1 MSHDAPAPGVTTLI
15 GMYDSSY
22 TRRVA
27 ITMTL
32 LGLPF
37 EHRAWS
43 VGRDFD
49 RIRAYNPLGRVPVL
63 VLDDGE
69 VLVESAMILDHI
81 DQLVGPQRALL
92 PPGGAPRRQAQTLIA
107 LATGAIDKAILI
119 VLERIFRPEAMRSE
133 AFLARCHAQV
143 HGALVELERHCAA
156 RVGHDWLVGDAMSQA
171 DISVACFATHLS
183 EAAPWDL
190 AAYPALRAHVERCEA
205 LPVFRQFYLPFYTPV
220 PTTQAE
226 PA

>member
-1 MSHDAPAPGVTTLI
+1 MILI

-27 ITMTL
+27 IAMAL
-32 LGLPF
+32 YGIGF

-49 RIRAYNPLGRVPVL
+49 RIRAYNPLGRAPTL

-69 VLVESAMILDHI
+69 VLTESAMILDYL
-81 DQLVGPQRALL
+81 DDLVGPRRALM
-92 PPGGAPRRQAQTLIA
+92 PATGRPRRDAQRLIA

-119 VLERIFRPEAMRSE
+119 ALERVFRPVEQHSQPW
-133 AFLARCHAQV
+133 LARCRVQV
-143 HGALVELERHCAA
+143 EGALDELERACAA
-156 RVGHDWLVGDAMSQA
+156 RAGAPWLIGDGMTHA
-171 DISVACFATHLS
+171 DIAVACYATHLR
-183 EAAPWDL
+183 EAIPLDLAPW
-190 AAYPALRAHVERCEA
+190 PALRAHVERCEA
-205 LPVFRQFYLPFYTPV
+205 LDVFGSHYSPFSAPA
-220 PTTQAE
+220 PTSQAN